1 MKRKPK
7 SLATDE
13 LFLGPCKD
21 LLIAYVAQKCAL
33 GYKFEKGAKVLRRF
47 DRITV
52 ELGITEPLLT
62 EYLWQEWKNCS
73 PLEKP
78 VSTYSRMIV
87 LKGFAPFLQRNGSHT
102 HIPLIKRTAKYRSTF
117 IPHIFT
123 KNELK
128 RLVHASDT
136 INVGHTWS
144 NLPVIYPVLLRVL
157 IGCGTRIT
165 ETLHIRIEDIDFDH
179 DCITLYNAKGG
190 KDRIIGVSDDVLSYI
205 RKLYLQI
212 HQGQGKG
219 YLFTQSDGHL
229 YTADRCYHVF
239 RKLLLLANIPH
250 GGKDKGPRVHDIRHT
265 YATFALRQ
273 LVTSGLNL
281 QIALKYLSVYLGHYD
296 TVVTEKYVHFCP
308 DLISQFVSTV
318 NEIAASVLPK
328 EVADELK

>member
-13 LFLGPCKD
+13 IFMGPFKD
-21 LLIAYVAQKCAL
+21 LLVDYIAQKCAL
-33 GYKFEKGAKVLRRF
+33 GFKFEKAARVLRRF

-52 ELGITEPLLT
+52 KLGIIEPLLT

-78 VSTYSRMIV
+78 ISTYNRMII
-87 LKGFAPFLQRNGSHT
+87 LKGFALFLQRNGIQIV
-102 HIPLIKRTAKYRSTF
+102 IPLIKRTAKYHSTYM
-117 IPHIFT
+117 PHIFT

-128 RLVHASDT
+128 RLVQASDT
-136 INVGHTWS
+136 IKVCHTRS
-144 NLPVIYPVLLRVL
+144 NLPVVYPVLLRIL

-165 ETLHIRIEDIDFDH
+165 ETLHIRIEDIDFNH
-179 DCITLYNAKGG
+179 NYIILYKGKG
-190 KDRIIGVSDDVLSYI
+190 EKDRIIGVSDDTLFYI
-205 RKLYLQI
+205 RKLCLQI
-212 HQGQGKG
+212 HEGQGKG
-219 YLFTQSDGHL
+219 YLFTQTNGSL
-229 YTADRCYHVF
+229 YTAEHCYCVF

-273 LVTSGLNL
+273 LVASGLKL

-318 NEIAASVLPK
+318 NDIAAKVLPG
-328 EVADELK
+328 EVINEL